1 MCSHLFQ
8 VPTLE
13 FGTVPVPEYKVKTLY
28 SGTWKWALGNPC
40 VHKVFVRPGTAPRRK
55 AHVSKWC
62 LTGRKGVTMYTVTLS
77 GTQGVNTTIV
87 CAGFLIL
94 FPGRR
99 HPICNFFFLRRRSGG
114 DLSRR
119 SLYKT
124 TPFWLFYEA
133 LKDSAFAVGMM
144 NAIKS
149 FIASTSI
156 CVEQQQLKQVEIPLA
171 KR

>member
-1 MCSHLFQ
+1 
-8 VPTLE
+8 
-13 FGTVPVPEYKVKTLY
+13 
-28 SGTWKWALGNPC
+28 
-40 VHKVFVRPGTAPRRK
+40 
-55 AHVSKWC
+55 
-62 LTGRKGVTMYTVTLS
+62 MYTVTLS
-77 GTQGVNTTIV
+77 GTQGVNRTTV

-99 HPICNFFFLRRRSGG
+99 HPICNFFSSEGGEGGEG

-124 TPFWLFYEA
+124 TPFWVFYEA
-133 LKDSAFAVGMM
+133 LKDSAFAVGMT

-149 FIASTSI
+149 FIASTST

-171 KR
+171 KS

>member
-1 MCSHLFQ
+1 M
-8 VPTLE
+8 
-13 FGTVPVPEYKVKTLY
+13 YK
-28 SGTWKWALGNPC
+28 
-40 VHKVFVRPGTAPRRK
+40 
-55 AHVSKWC
+55 
-62 LTGRKGVTMYTVTLS
+62 VTLS
-77 GTQGVNTTIV
+77 GTQGVNRTTV
-87 CAGFLIL
+87 CAGFLVL

-99 HPICNFFFLRRRSGG
+99 QPICKIFFLRRGGG

-124 TPFWLFYEA
+124 TPFWVFYEA
-133 LKDSAFAVGMM
+133 LKDSAFAVGMT

-149 FIASTSI
+149 FIASTST

>member
-1 MCSHLFQ
+1 
-8 VPTLE
+8 
-13 FGTVPVPEYKVKTLY
+13 
-28 SGTWKWALGNPC
+28 
-40 VHKVFVRPGTAPRRK
+40 
-55 AHVSKWC
+55 
-62 LTGRKGVTMYTVTLS
+62 MYTVTLS
-77 GTQGVNTTIV
+77 GTQGVNRTTV
-87 CAGFLIL
+87 CAGFLVL

-99 HPICNFFFLRRRSGG
+99 HPICKFFFLRRGGGEG

-124 TPFWLFYEA
+124 TPFWVFYEA

>member
-1 MCSHLFQ
+1 
-8 VPTLE
+8 
-13 FGTVPVPEYKVKTLY
+13 
-28 SGTWKWALGNPC
+28 
-40 VHKVFVRPGTAPRRK
+40 
-55 AHVSKWC
+55 
-62 LTGRKGVTMYTVTLS
+62 MYTVTLS
-77 GTQGVNTTIV
+77 GTQGVNRTTV
-87 CAGFLIL
+87 SAGFLVL

-99 HPICNFFFLRRRSGG
+99 HPICKFVFLRRGGGGEG

-124 TPFWLFYEA
+124 TPFWVFYEA

-149 FIASTSI
+149 FIASTST